1 MAKRGSAKVNANV
14 EITALK
20 MTLLQSIS
28 CSKTLEV
35 DPDTTG
41 LSVLQVDIKVLLL
54 KING

>member
-1 MAKRGSAKVNANV
+1 
-14 EITALK
+14 

-54 KING
+54 KINGVIHLLEAVKSEGGM